1 MAIILGDYYL
11 GDYYYVPSHQG
22 VQSSEILNDPFHHNT
37 KDIYRS
43 DFIKV
48 PFLENVIIDT
58 HLDRIDRNHP
68 ETRYGI
74 ISGFM
79 ARLVHDTNRFSVFA
93 IG

>member
-1 MAIILGDYYL
+1 MAIL
-11 GDYYYVPSHQG
+11 GDYYYVPSHQR
-22 VQSSEILNDPFHHNT
+22 VQSSEILNDPFHHKT

-48 PFLENVIIDT
+48 PFLKNVIIDT